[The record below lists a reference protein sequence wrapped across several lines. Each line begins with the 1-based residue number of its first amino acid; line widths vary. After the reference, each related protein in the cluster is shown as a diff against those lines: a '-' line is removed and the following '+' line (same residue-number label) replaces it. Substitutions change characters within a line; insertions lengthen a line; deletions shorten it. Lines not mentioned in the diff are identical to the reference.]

1 MQFSLCPYQ
10 LSIILPPQRSK
21 LATLQEQHSDL
32 LGLLAQQD
40 VELSVFRDTIQSR
53 LGAAQLLSVE
63 EQARRNAIDLYGSY
77 TQFRYDL

>member
-1 MQFSLCPYQ
+1 
-10 LSIILPPQRSK
+10 LSSQRSK

-40 VELSVFRDTIQSR
+40 VELSVFRDTIQNR